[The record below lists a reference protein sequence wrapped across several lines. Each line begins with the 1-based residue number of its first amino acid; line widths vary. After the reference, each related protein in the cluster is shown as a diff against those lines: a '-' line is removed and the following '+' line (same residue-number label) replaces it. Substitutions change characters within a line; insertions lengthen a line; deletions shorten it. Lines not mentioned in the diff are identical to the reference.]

1 MKVEEIRSLASK
13 ISQVENDSPNAKK
26 LLDEAWRS
34 GKHAYRIG
42 ITGPPGAGKSTLV
55 NCLAG
60 KLSDEGKKIAIVSVD
75 PSSPFTGGAILG
87 DRIRMNALSG
97 KENVYIRSMATRGS
111 LGGLSMK
118 THDVC
123 DILDG
128 YGFDI
133 ILIETVGVGQIELDI
148 ARTADVTLTVLVPE
162 SGDDI
167 QAMKAGIMEITNIF
181 VVNKADR
188 HGAEA
193 MVLNLRSLTRLRGST
208 ATNNWEQPVLKAI
221 ANKGIGIDE
230 IISVLNNYLY
240 KLKTEEQW
248 TALRLKRMDEKV
260 KQIIRDNLN
269 LNFWNKDRT
278 AYLQEEIY
286 TKRGINTSPFIIA
299 KKLLKFTERLDN
311 SYK

>member
-1 MKVEEIRSLASK
+1 MNPQEIKSLARI
-13 ISQVENDSPNAKK
+13 ISEVENNSEKAKD

-34 GKHAYRIG
+34 GEHAYRIG

-55 NCLAG
+55 NCLAAMF
-60 KLSDEGKKIAIVSVD
+60 SDKGKKTAVISVD

-87 DRIRMNALSG
+87 DRIRMNTLSSRD
-97 KENVYIRSMATRGS
+97 NVYIRSMATRGS

-128 YGFDI
+128 HGFDI

-148 ARTADVTLTVLVPE
+148 AQAADVTITVLVPE

-167 QAMKAGIMEITNIF
+167 QAMKAGIMEITDIF

-193 MVLNLRSLTRLRGST
+193 MVLNLKSLTKLRTRYSSLP
-208 ATNNWEQPVLKAI
+208 WEQPVIKTVATEET
-221 ANKGIGIDE
+221 GIDKVYHALE
-230 IISVLNNYLY
+230 EYRSLLKKDDHWDTIRTDRLRNKVIQLVEDQLSNAFWTNEKRAVLNQELI
-240 KLKTEEQW
+240 KTQ
-248 TALRLKRMDEKV
+248 
-260 KQIIRDNLN
+260 
-269 LNFWNKDRT
+269 
-278 AYLQEEIY
+278 
-286 TKRGINTSPFIIA
+286 KRGKSPFRIA
-299 KKLLKFTERLDN
+299 EKLLSNVRKA
-311 SYK
+311 

>member
-1 MKVEEIRSLASK
+1 MTSKDIKSLASK
-13 ISQVENDSPNAKK
+13 ITCVENDAPNANR
-26 LLDEAWRS
+26 LLDEAWKS
-34 GKHAYRIG
+34 GNHAYRVG

-55 NCLAG
+55 NCLAEHF
-60 KLSDEGKKIAIVSVD
+60 SDEDKQVAVISVD

-87 DRIRMNALSG
+87 DRIRMNTLS
-97 KENVYIRSMATRGS
+97 KRPNVYIRSMATRGS

-128 YGFDI
+128 EGFDI

-148 ARTADVTLTVLVPE
+148 ARAADVTLTVLVPE

-193 MVLNLRSLTRLRGST
+193 MILNLRSLTKLRTSG
-208 ATNNWEQPVLKAI
+208 NNDIWEQPVLRSI
-221 ANKGIGIDE
+221 ANKGEGVKE
-230 IISVLNNYLY
+230 IVKVLDNYLN
-240 KLKTEEQW
+240 KLKSEEQW
-248 TALRLKRMDEKV
+248 SILRQKRLEEKV
-260 KQIIRDNLN
+260 KQLVIDKLTIS
-269 LNFWNKDRT
+269 FWDKGKIAFLKDS
-278 AYLQEEIY
+278 IY
-286 TKRGINTSPFIIA
+286 GNNMQKPSPFTIA
-299 KKLLKFTERLDN
+299 EKLLSTNRKT
-311 SYK
+311 

>member
-1 MKVEEIRSLASK
+1 MNPQEIKSLARI
-13 ISQVENDSPNAKK
+13 ISEVENNSEKAKD

-34 GKHAYRIG
+34 GEHAYRIG

-55 NCLAG
+55 NCLAAMF
-60 KLSDEGKKIAIVSVD
+60 SDKDKKTAVISVD

-87 DRIRMNALSG
+87 DRIRMNTLSSRD
-97 KENVYIRSMATRGS
+97 NVYIRSMATRGS

-128 YGFDI
+128 HGFDI

-148 ARTADVTLTVLVPE
+148 AQAADVTITVLVPE

-167 QAMKAGIMEITNIF
+167 QAMKAGIMEITDIF

-193 MVLNLRSLTRLRGST
+193 MVLNLKSLTKLRTRYSSLP
-208 ATNNWEQPVLKAI
+208 WEQPVIKTVATEET
-221 ANKGIGIDE
+221 GIDKVYHALE
-230 IISVLNNYLY
+230 KYRSLLKKDDHWDTIRTDRLRNKIVQLVEDQLSNAFWTNEKRAVLNQELI
-240 KLKTEEQW
+240 KTQ
-248 TALRLKRMDEKV
+248 
-260 KQIIRDNLN
+260 
-269 LNFWNKDRT
+269 
-278 AYLQEEIY
+278 
-286 TKRGINTSPFIIA
+286 KRGKSPFRIA
-299 KKLLKFTERLDN
+299 EKLLSNVRKA
-311 SYK
+311 